1 MCNTNYRTIKV
12 IATIQAMP
20 ENEFED
26 IDVVLERLVDVA
38 REEREKNVLHE
49 PAAVYET
56 SYSFIED
63 KQDDSFVTTHT
74 DEEMMAHIDKKLN
87 EATDPEAIFLIKK
100 IKRSLEN
107 VQAGNFYTIEEAQ
120 AKINSWFKK

>member
-1 MCNTNYRTIKV
+1 MLTKEKV

-38 REEREKNVLHE
+38 REEREKNQLQE

-56 SYSFIED
+56 SYSSVED
-63 KQDDSFVTTHT
+63 KQDNSFVTTQT

-87 EATDPEAIFLIKK
+87 EATDPETIYLIKK
-100 IKRSLEN
+100 IKRGLEDSI
-107 VQAGNFYTIEEAQ
+107 AGNYYTMEEAQ